1 MLTFRS
7 DELGQPTGP
16 AEERTAKEGKNR
28 GLLLTL
34 SGFLLLAVGLVFG
47 QTVRSGFVNF
57 DDGLYVYENAHVLH
71 GLSPREIVWAFTH
84 LHAGYWIPLCWLSF
98 MADNQ
103 FFGPGASGYH
113 LTNVLLHAATTVL
126 LFLVLRRMSGRS
138 WPSATVAAL
147 FAVHPLHVESV
158 AWVTERKDLLSG
170 LCFVLALGAYDRY
183 VRGPSSRGR
192 YAAVVLFFVLGLMAK
207 PMLVTLPVVLL
218 LLDYW
223 PLGRF
228 SGGADSNPTPP
239 RCNGAE
245 ADGNGPSRF
254 SVPLDLIREKIPL
267 FALAAVFCLV
277 TAATEGKEA
286 SSNSLAFP
294 WRVANALVSYVAYL
308 DQLFCPLNLAAFY
321 PHPEANL
328 PLWKVAAAAAVLAG
342 ISAAAFISWRRYPYL
357 LMGWLWYGV
366 TLLPVIGLMQVGGQA
381 MADRFTYLP
390 QIGLYLALVWGAA
403 DVCRCWPYRRWL
415 CGLTPVLL
423 LVASMACAWRQTSF
437 WRDSETLWNHTLA
450 CTSRNTVAHNILA
463 CAFAS
468 RGQFDAA
475 ILQFRRALEIKP
487 DYALA
492 HQNLGNTLNRLS
504 RFDEALSHFRAAARL
519 QPDSAQLRA
528 GIGTVLA
535 RLGRCDEALAEY
547 AKALEIEPGFA
558 MGHNNMGNILLDLGR
573 QDEALAHY
581 RQAAKINPNFAMAHY
596 NLAKLLV
603 GRGDLDEALWH
614 YQQLVRIDPNSSL
627 AHDGLGAAL
636 SRMSRFGES
645 LARCRQ
651 LLEVNPRDTAARCNM
666 GAAWAECGQ
675 FEKAL
680 ACYRRAVELQPDS
693 VPAQVKLAWLRAT
706 CPLASLRDGR
716 EAIEHAL
723 QASQLCQD
731 AQAQVLETL
740 AAAYAEAG
748 WFPEAVATANKA
760 VELAERQHDRA
771 SAERLRAQLAL
782 FQAGKPFHQEPP
794 PALSR

>member
-1 MLTFRS
+1 M
-7 DELGQPTGP
+7 
-16 AEERTAKEGKNR
+16 
-28 GLLLTL
+28 
-34 SGFLLLAVGLVFG
+34 
-47 QTVRSGFVNF
+47 
-57 DDGLYVYENAHVLH
+57 
-71 GLSPREIVWAFTH
+71 
-84 LHAGYWIPLCWLSF
+84 
-98 MADNQ
+98 
-103 FFGPGASGYH
+103 
-113 LTNVLLHAATTVL
+113 
-126 LFLVLRRMSGRS
+126 
-138 WPSATVAAL
+138 
-147 FAVHPLHVESV
+147 
-158 AWVTERKDLLSG
+158 
-170 LCFVLALGAYDRY
+170 
-183 VRGPSSRGR
+183 
-192 YAAVVLFFVLGLMAK
+192 
-207 PMLVTLPVVLL
+207 
-218 LLDYW
+218 
-223 PLGRF
+223 
-228 SGGADSNPTPP
+228 
-239 RCNGAE
+239 
-245 ADGNGPSRF
+245 
-254 SVPLDLIREKIPL
+254 
-267 FALAAVFCLV
+267 
-277 TAATEGKEA
+277 
-286 SSNSLAFP
+286 
-294 WRVANALVSYVAYL
+294 
-308 DQLFCPLNLAAFY
+308 NLAAFY

-328 PLWKVAAAAAVLAG
+328 PIWKVAAAAAVLAG

-381 MADRFTYLP
+381 MADRFTYVT

-403 DVCRCWPYRRWL
+403 DVCRCWPYLRWL

-487 DYALA
+487 DYAPA

-547 AKALEIEPGFA
+547 TKALEIEPGFA
-558 MGHNNMGNILLDLGR
+558 MGHNNLGNILLDMGR

-581 RQAAKINPNFAMAHY
+581 RQAAKFDPNFAMAHY

-603 GRGDLDEALWH
+603 DRGDFDEALWH

-645 LARCRQ
+645 LARYRQ

-731 AQAQVLETL
+731 AQTQVLETL

-771 SAERLRAQLAL
+771 SAERLARNWRYSRPASRFIKNRPLPCRGDHTKPTGQLRYALGRSIFCVSLALLKRSGPAKRATIAERHTGRSLQRFGRWLPTLVMSRCEPPPSVVVFAATGGLLRSLAL
-782 FQAGKPFHQEPP
+782 FGRMVAMSAPGGHGSMPQSCRRSSRRGPDQDMLAKLKTFSLLGIDALPVEVEVDVSPAGLPKTVLVGLPEAAVKESTHRVARAIANSGFQRPQNRVVINLAPAGGRRRACWKSSASHPWGRTALAP
-794 PALSR
+794 PAANLTVPVAPAYAGNI

>member
-1 MLTFRS
+1 
-7 DELGQPTGP
+7 
-16 AEERTAKEGKNR
+16 
-28 GLLLTL
+28 
-34 SGFLLLAVGLVFG
+34 
-47 QTVRSGFVNF
+47 
-57 DDGLYVYENAHVLH
+57 
-71 GLSPREIVWAFTH
+71 
-84 LHAGYWIPLCWLSF
+84 
-98 MADNQ
+98 
-103 FFGPGASGYH
+103 
-113 LTNVLLHAATTVL
+113 
-126 LFLVLRRMSGRS
+126 
-138 WPSATVAAL
+138 
-147 FAVHPLHVESV
+147 
-158 AWVTERKDLLSG
+158 
-170 LCFVLALGAYDRY
+170 
-183 VRGPSSRGR
+183 
-192 YAAVVLFFVLGLMAK
+192 
-207 PMLVTLPVVLL
+207 
-218 LLDYW
+218 
-223 PLGRF
+223 
-228 SGGADSNPTPP
+228 
-239 RCNGAE
+239 
-245 ADGNGPSRF
+245 
-254 SVPLDLIREKIPL
+254 
-267 FALAAVFCLV
+267 
-277 TAATEGKEA
+277 
-286 SSNSLAFP
+286 
-294 WRVANALVSYVAYL
+294 
-308 DQLFCPLNLAAFY
+308 LAAFY
-321 PHPEANL
+321 PHPGASL
-328 PLWKVAAAAAVLAG
+328 PIWKVVGAGTLLAGISLAVLAG
-342 ISAAAFISWRRYPYL
+342 WRRRPYL
-357 LMGWLWYGV
+357 VVGWLWYLGM
-366 TLLPVIGLMQVGGQA
+366 LAPVIGMTQA
-381 MADRFTYLP
+381 GLQARADRFTYLP

-423 LVASMACAWRQTSF
+423 LVALMACAWRQTSF
-437 WRDSETLWNHTLA
+437 WHDSETLWTHTLA
-450 CTSRNTVAHNILA
+450 CTPRNDVAHCNLGGA
-463 CAFAS
+463 LLLSGRFQEALVQY
-468 RGQFDAA
+468 GK
-475 ILQFRRALEIKP
+475 ALEIGP
-487 DYALA
+487 DYATA

-504 RFDEALSHFRAAARL
+504 RFDEALSHYRAAAGLR
-519 QPDSAQLRA
+519 PDNAQIRA
-528 GIGTVLA
+528 GMGTVLA
-535 RLGRCDEALAEY
+535 RLGRRDEALAEY

>member
-1 MLTFRS
+1 MRPRRRPWPCTSIAGSIRADEPGTRAALAAAS
-7 DELGQPTGP
+7 DACQNGDVATENVLSSP
-16 AEERTAKEGKNR
+16 ALWARNCYPVLAVCGA
-28 GLLLTL
+28 
-34 SGFLLLAVGLVFG
+34 LLLAVGLVFG

-57 DDGLYVYENAHVLH
+57 DDGFYVYENAHVLH

-328 PLWKVAAAAAVLAG
+328 PFWKVAAAAAVLAG

-381 MADRFTYLP
+381 MADRFTYVT
-390 QIGLYLALVWGAA
+390 QIGLYIALAWAAA
-403 DVCRCWPYRRWL
+403 DVLRGARI
-415 CGLTPVLL
+415 
-423 LVASMACAWRQTSF
+423 VAGC
-437 WRDSETLWNHTLA
+437 
-450 CTSRNTVAHNILA
+450 
-463 CAFAS
+463 
-468 RGQFDAA
+468 
-475 ILQFRRALEIKP
+475 
-487 DYALA
+487 
-492 HQNLGNTLNRLS
+492 
-504 RFDEALSHFRAAARL
+504 AAARRPWGWL
-519 QPDSAQLRA
+519 LSWVVR
-528 GIGTVLA
+528 G
-535 RLGRCDEALAEY
+535 GRRR
-547 AKALEIEPGFA
+547 F
-558 MGHNNMGNILLDLGR
+558 GR
-573 QDEALAHY
+573 I
-581 RQAAKINPNFAMAHY
+581 RKRFGPMP
-596 NLAKLLV
+596 
-603 GRGDLDEALWH
+603 W
-614 YQQLVRIDPNSSL
+614 LVRGEISLPTMVSAASWPSKRNSM
-627 AHDGLGAAL
+627 
-636 SRMSRFGES
+636 R
-645 LARCRQ
+645 
-651 LLEVNPRDTAARCNM
+651 PRSTIANH
-666 GAAWAECGQ
+666 W
-675 FEKAL
+675 KAGPIT
-680 ACYRRAVELQPDS
+680 RRRTMV
-693 VPAQVKLAWLRAT
+693 
-706 CPLASLRDGR
+706 
-716 EAIEHAL
+716 
-723 QASQLCQD
+723 
-731 AQAQVLETL
+731 
-740 AAAYAEAG
+740 
-748 WFPEAVATANKA
+748 
-760 VELAERQHDRA
+760 
-771 SAERLRAQLAL
+771 
-782 FQAGKPFHQEPP
+782 
-794 PALSR
+794 